1 MDNFKKLFSALI
13 VVLFLESIILS
24 FIYDTYLA
32 LGIIGLPTAAV
43 ALFMLN
49 QQPDSALTRHTIAAA
64 TMVFACL
71 HIHQMNG
78 LIEIHFELFIL
89 LAFLIVLHDWRVY
102 ITTLLIVG
110 AHHMSFY
117 FMQTNDVGVYV
128 FSDDRLVFSNVL
140 IHAVYFAV
148 ECVVAGYIA
157 KTLNAERVVG
167 QELSQATQRITGQ
180 QNQIDLSVRVNEQ
193 DNALLGNF
201 NGLLSTLDQVIS
213 DLKQQTVAFSNDAQN
228 LVSARKELKNSSDIK
243 QDQTNSIAASAEEMA
258 ATVTSIAQ
266 DTGVLSQSVEAANDK
281 TTAATQ
287 QILSVHQKNNQLAEQ
302 LRQTGDDIAQ
312 LTESSASISNVLT
325 EITGI
330 AEQTN
335 LLALNAAIEAARAG
349 EQGRGFAVVA
359 DEVRALA
366 NRTKES
372 TNKVDETLARLEN
385 YSQRSTQ
392 SMASSIEVVEE
403 ILSIAQQAKDFVE
416 EASQLVSESSGLAIN
431 VASAVEEQSAT
442 TKEIATSSEG
452 LRHCVNEDIDKV
464 NVVSGAAESID
475 SAVEKMRVSIANFK

>member
-1 MDNFKKLFSALI
+1 MDNFKKLFSYLI
-13 VVLFLESIILS
+13 IILFLESVAFS
-24 FIYDTYLA
+24 FIYDSYLS
-32 LGIIGLPTAAV
+32 LIIIGLPTALV

-49 QQPDSALTRHTIAAA
+49 QQPDSALTRHTIALA

-102 ITTLLIVG
+102 ISTLVLVG

-117 FMQTNDVGVYV
+117 FMQTSDVGVYV
-128 FSDDRLVFSNVL
+128 FSEDRLVFSNVL

-148 ECVVAGYIA
+148 ECLVAGYIA
-157 KTLNAERVVG
+157 KTLNDERVIG
-167 QELSQATQRITGQ
+167 QQLSQATLAMTGDASV
-180 QNQIDLSVRVNEQ
+180 IDLSVRVEEH
-193 DNALLGNF
+193 DNPLLKDF
-201 NGLLSTLDQVIS
+201 NGLLSTLDNVIG
-213 DLKQQTVAFSNDAQN
+213 DIKRQTTQFTNDAQN
-228 LVSARKELKNSSDIK
+228 LVAARSELQSSSDIK
-243 QDQTNSIAASAEEMA
+243 QDQTNAIAASAEEMA
-258 ATVTSIAQ
+258 VTVSSIAK
-266 DTGVLSQSVEAANDK
+266 DTGELSQSVETANNKTIAASE
-281 TTAATQ
+281 
-287 QILSVHQKNNQLAEQ
+287 QILNVHDKNNQLADQ
-302 LRQTGDDIAQ
+302 LRQTGKDIAE
-312 LTESSASISNVLT
+312 LASSSASISNVLS

-392 SMASSIEVVEE
+392 SMTSAIDVVEE
-403 ILSIAQQAKDFVE
+403 ILTIAEQAKSYVE

-431 VASAVEEQSAT
+431 VASAIEEQSVT
-442 TKEIATSSEG
+442 TQEIANSSDN
-452 LRHCVNEDIDKV
+452 LRQSVQADIDKV
-464 NVVSGAAESID
+464 GVVSEAAESID
-475 SAVEKMRVSIANFK
+475 SSVSKMSERIANFK